1 LQVTTK
7 KNPELPNVPLAI
19 DFAKTEEARRLL
31 KYAVHDVA
39 IMQRLF
45 FLPPGTPKDRVALLR
60 KSFLDTLKDPEYIA
74 ESNKTSL
81 TIGPV
86 SGEEI
91 EGIVSGLF
99 KLDSAMIAKLKSVLV
114 PQGQH
119 SLGLTTLATRL
130 LSKSISANATLCTD
144 HNDELLK
151 SENRYQRMT
160 LQLFGDSGRRI
171 CLSAPA

>member
-1 LQVTTK
+1 VVVQVTTK

-39 IMQRLF
+39 SMQRLF

-114 PQGQH
+114 P
-119 SLGLTTLATRL
+119 
-130 LSKSISANATLCTD
+130 
-144 HNDELLK
+144 
-151 SENRYQRMT
+151 
-160 LQLFGDSGRRI
+160 
-171 CLSAPA
+171 